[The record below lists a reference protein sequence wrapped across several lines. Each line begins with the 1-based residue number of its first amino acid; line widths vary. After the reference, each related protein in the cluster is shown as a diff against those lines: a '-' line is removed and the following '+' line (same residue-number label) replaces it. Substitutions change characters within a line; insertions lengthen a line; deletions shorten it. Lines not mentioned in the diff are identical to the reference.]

1 MVIVWC
7 DRCDQQPCDIIT
19 NLVIKLSTWQKYHS
33 FPTCKREWIDK
44 TQQWQESESYVATVN
59 VDIDELLQVCSDFS
73 TYSNISW
80 YTKTFSCFF
89 LLVQSIED
97 YINLSSRMAVMTEG
111 RVACLSSPPV
121 LMKKHGLGYT
131 VVVAFQTDETV
142 NVHSQMSFFTCAVET
157 FTKVEVCLF

>member
-1 MVIVWC
+1 MLILMNYFKFVLISVPI
-7 DRCDQQPCDIIT
+7 QILADIPR
-19 NLVIKLSTWQKYHS
+19 LFL
-33 FPTCKREWIDK
+33 
-44 TQQWQESESYVATVN
+44 A
-59 VDIDELLQVCSDFS
+59 
-73 TYSNISW
+73 
-80 YTKTFSCFF
+80 FF
-89 LLVQSIED
+89 LLVQSTED